1 MQKFE
6 IIKFKYQYYKDRVL
20 FFSAMFAG
28 SFAGLSSESKLIFY
42 SCIVGL
48 WYSGVGVVKNIIKSA
63 KLIKEIDND

>member
-48 WYSGVGVVKNIIKSA
+48 WYLGVGVVKNIIRSA